1 MARSANGDDAMLRV
15 TAVVT
20 ILLLELCSPLH
31 AGVLSA
37 TDMQRVRYYEQSV
50 VPAEREIPVLRDM
63 AARVKALTG
72 AFDGSDESPGGD
84 GPADCRSALRDLP
97 AIGGPALERM
107 VSSLQSIDD
116 PGGVAAAEWV
126 AMLTEVSA
134 EIDERVTYDIGLLK
148 AYQRSVS
155 SGSPV
160 SGRRVA
166 SWEERPNA
174 EDRWVRFRSILDR
187 SR

>member
-1 MARSANGDDAMLRV
+1 
-15 TAVVT
+15 
-20 ILLLELCSPLH
+20 
-31 AGVLSA
+31 
-37 TDMQRVRYYEQSV
+37 
-50 VPAEREIPVLRDM
+50 
-63 AARVKALTG
+63 
-72 AFDGSDESPGGD
+72 
-84 GPADCRSALRDLP
+84 
-97 AIGGPALERM
+97 M
-107 VSSLQSIDD
+107 VSTLQSIDD

-134 EIDERVTYDIGLLK
+134 EIDERVAYDIGLLK